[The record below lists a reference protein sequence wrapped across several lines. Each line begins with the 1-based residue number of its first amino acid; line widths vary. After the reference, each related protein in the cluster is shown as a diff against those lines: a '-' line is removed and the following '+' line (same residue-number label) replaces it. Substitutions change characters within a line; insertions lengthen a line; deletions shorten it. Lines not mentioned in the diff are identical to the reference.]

1 MSYQRISI
9 EDTKE
14 LIKDDDIT
22 IIDIRDFNSFSYGHI
37 QNAIHIED
45 LNIENFIQE
54 KDKNKP
60 ILIYCYHG
68 NSSKTAANF
77 FYQNGFQ
84 QVYSMDEGY
93 EGWLQSDANP

>member
-1 MSYQRISI
+1 MSYKRISI
-9 EDTKE
+9 EDAKE
-14 LIKDDDIT
+14 LIKEDIT
-22 IIDIRDFNSFSYGHI
+22 LIDIRDFNSFSSGHI

-45 LNIENFIQE
+45 LKIENFIKE

-68 NSSKTAANF
+68 NSSQTAANF

-93 EGWLQSDANP
+93 EGWLQLDT

>member
-9 EDTKE
+9 EDAKA
-14 LIKDDDIT
+14 LIKDEEIT
-22 IIDIRDFNSFSYGHI
+22 LIDIRDFNSFSNGHI

-45 LNIENFIQE
+45 VNIENFIQE

-68 NSSKTAANF
+68 NSSQTAANF

-93 EGWLQSDANP
+93 EGWLQSHT

>member
-1 MSYQRISI
+1 MSYQRISV
-9 EDTKE
+9 EDAKA
-14 LIKDDDIT
+14 LIKDKDT
-22 IIDIRDFNSFSYGHI
+22 TLIDIRDFNSFSSGHI

-68 NSSKTAANF
+68 NSSQTAANF

-93 EGWLQSDANP
+93 EGWLQLNT

>member
-93 EGWLQSDANP
+93 EGWLQSDDNP

>member
-1 MSYQRISI
+1 MSYQRISVK
-9 EDTKE
+9 DAKE
-14 LIKDDDIT
+14 LIKEDIT
-22 IIDIRDFNSFSYGHI
+22 LIDIRDFNSFSSSHI

-93 EGWLQSDANP
+93 EGWLQSDDNP